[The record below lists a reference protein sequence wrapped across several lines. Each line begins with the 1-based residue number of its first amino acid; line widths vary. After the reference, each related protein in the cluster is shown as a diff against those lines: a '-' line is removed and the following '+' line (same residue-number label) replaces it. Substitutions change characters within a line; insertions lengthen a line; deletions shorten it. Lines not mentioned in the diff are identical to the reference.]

1 VSPLQTIALGAVAGM
16 TILLGMPIGRL
27 KDARPGLRTFLNA
40 VAVGI
45 LVFILYD
52 VLAHALAPIS
62 LAISPSAGPHTQD
75 VAKALGL
82 TALLFLGLA
91 TGLLGLVGVDTWLI
105 RSRRPKGND
114 GPGAAL
120 ASAAVT
126 ATAKPQAFIRDR
138 SHEIAL
144 FIAMG
149 IGLHNFAEGLAIGQS
164 AARGAIGFAVV
175 LVVGFAVHN
184 ATEGFGITAP
194 MAGDAE
200 RPTWAFL
207 IVMAVIGGGPTILGT
222 AVGRFVTSE
231 AVSVAFLALAAGSI
245 LYVVVQLIKVSS
257 RRGHSELFL
266 TGILAGL
273 AMGVLTDL
281 IVTAGGA

>member
-1 VSPLQTIALGAVAGM
+1 MSPLQTIALGAVAGM

-27 KDARPGLRTFLNA
+27 KDPRPGLRIFLNA

-45 LVFILYD
+45 LIFILYD
-52 VLAHALAPIS
+52 VLAHTLDPIS
-62 LAISPSAGPHTQD
+62 IAISPSAGPHTQD
-75 VAKALGL
+75 VAKAIGL
-82 TALLFLGLA
+82 AALLFLGLA
-91 TGLLGLVGVDTWLI
+91 TGLLGLVAVDTWFI
-105 RSRRPKGND
+105 RSRRPKGVD

-120 ASAAVT
+120 ASAV
-126 ATAKPQAFIRDR
+126 ATSARPHAFIRDR

-231 AVSVAFLALAAGSI
+231 AVAVAFLALAAGSI
-245 LYVVVQLIKVSS
+245 LYVVVQLIKVST